1 MGLYSFELEFSPVLV
16 LLMPAWLVDVR
27 VRSGDKG
34 GSGLRRGMGWGGP
47 GREGGRG
54 AEMDTGTKLSDEAVT
69 PMFCVD
75 LMSLNNLNF
84 RSVLLI
90 KEADR
95 YK

>member
-1 MGLYSFELEFSPVLV
+1 MGWAGGE
-16 LLMPAWLVDVR
+16 
-27 VRSGDKG
+27 GKG
-34 GSGLRRGMGWGGP
+34 GG
-47 GREGGRG
+47 G

-75 LMSLNNLNF
+75 LMSLNDLNF